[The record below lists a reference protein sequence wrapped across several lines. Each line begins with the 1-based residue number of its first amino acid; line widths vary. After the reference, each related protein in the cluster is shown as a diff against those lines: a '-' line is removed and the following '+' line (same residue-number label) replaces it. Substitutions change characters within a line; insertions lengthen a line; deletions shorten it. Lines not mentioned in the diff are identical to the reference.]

1 MGVSILFN
9 NKWKLQ
15 DTSIS
20 VPALE
25 EKKRY
30 VWVCVYL
37 QASQH
42 LIHSPSTWALW
53 NEQSRTAF
61 LAWSLTKPV
70 NSTEG
75 CAELYSQKLTDRTLR
90 TFTPCVIQP
99 ATVPFT
105 WCETV
110 WCTGRAWRPYQDNP
124 GRVSQVEKDKLH
136 VTCVPLFG
144 CPACCREHAVSW
156 AQMGT

>member
-75 CAELYSQKLTDRTLR
+75 CAELYSQ
-90 TFTPCVIQP
+90 
-99 ATVPFT
+99 
-105 WCETV
+105 ETEAD
-110 WCTGRAWRPYQDNP
+110 WQKP
-124 GRVSQVEKDKLH
+124 KDFHIL
-136 VTCVPLFG
+136 CY
-144 CPACCREHAVSW
+144 PACHSAIYMAWDCLVHRQGIKTLPV
-156 AQMGT
+156 